1 MTKKKTILTIRLH
14 TSMKRSYHIWLLAIL
29 ITVASA
35 VYQRLTGPTY
45 PKHYVTLLNGKAISV
60 TLDRAHAGDGNHRV
74 AIETNDT
81 TITGTLEWKRYN
93 TSDEFTVVPMTY
105 AGGVLSAEL
114 PHQPPAGKLHYR
126 VILTDGKQT
135 FTASTVI
142 RFRGDVPDVVL
153 LLHIL
158 LMFGGM
164 LLSARTGLEV
174 FTREPKLTL
183 LTYLTFAFLTIGGM
197 IFGPLVLKYSFDMWW
212 TGFPLGTDITDNKT
226 LVAFLMWLAAVIAVR
241 KSPNPRRWI
250 LVASIVTLLVFLI
263 PHSLWGTEMDYSTMQ
278 VK

>member
-1 MTKKKTILTIRLH
+1 
-14 TSMKRSYHIWLLAIL
+14 MKRSYHIWLLALL

-35 VYQRLTGPTY
+35 VYQRLTGPSY
-45 PKHYVTLLNGKAISV
+45 PKHYITLLNGKTISV
-60 TLDRAHAGDGNHRV
+60 TLNRAHAGIGNHRV
-74 AIETNDT
+74 EIETNDES
-81 TITGTLEWKRYN
+81 ISGTLEWKRYN
-93 TSDEFTVVPMTY
+93 TGDEFVSTPMNY
-105 AGGVLSAEL
+105 SNGILSAEL
-114 PHQPPAGKLHYR
+114 PHQPPAGKLQYR

-142 RFRGDVPDVVL
+142 RFRGEVPTAIMI
-153 LLHIL
+153 LHIA

-174 FTREPKLTL
+174 FIKEPKLKL
-183 LTYLTFAFLTIGGM
+183 LTDLTLFFVAIGGLV
-197 IFGPLVLKYSFDMWW
+197 FGPLVQQYSFDLWW
-212 TGFPLGTDITDNKT
+212 TGVPFGYDLTDNKT
-226 LVAFLMWLAAVIAVR
+226 LIAFIAWIAAASAVR
-241 KSPNPRRWI
+241 ISNNPKRWV